1 MSIAIP
7 SERSN
12 LADQLER
19 SFRGGAW
26 HGPSLLEILGG
37 LEASTAS
44 WRFAP
49 GLNTILETVEHLAFW
64 FADTAGR
71 LEGGMPDPNRQDRSW
86 GRSHEDAQADWATA
100 LAALESAHRALR
112 EAILGLSED
121 ALGSVP
127 PGSESDARSLIL
139 GTLQHS
145 AYHAAQIQLLRRFAE
160 AQAGSAP

>member
-1 MSIAIP
+1 MSIALP
-7 SERSN
+7 SERSI

-26 HGPSLLEILGG
+26 HGASLLEILGG
-37 LEASTAS
+37 VDASQAT

-71 LEGGMPDPNRQDRSW
+71 LEGGRLDPNHPDQSW
-86 GRSHEDAQADWATA
+86 GRLHEDAQADWVAA
-100 LAALESAHRALR
+100 LAALESAHRSLR
-112 EAILGLSED
+112 EAILGLSEE

-127 PGSESDARSLIL
+127 TGSESDARSLIL

-160 AQAGSAP
+160 VRSGSAP